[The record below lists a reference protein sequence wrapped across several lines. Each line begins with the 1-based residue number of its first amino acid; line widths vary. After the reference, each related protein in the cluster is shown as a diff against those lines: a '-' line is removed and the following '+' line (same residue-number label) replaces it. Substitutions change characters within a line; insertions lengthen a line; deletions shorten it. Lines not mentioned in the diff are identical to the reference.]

1 MKCFYHEDRDAVA
14 TCQGCGKGL
23 CKECASAHRPCYC
36 PECWDDMQ
44 LKIQAKRW
52 ASNEVSK
59 QMNIHQKLVKIDEYK
74 EENKKIFICLG
85 LGFAFVIAFVL
96 FRYFAFG
103 GFSEVE
109 SQSTIEGKIIL
120 FILANTIWG
129 SVFFTIPFGWRVLK
143 EHLDPDSIVK
153 FWATILIRVIIS
165 SLIGY
170 IAFPCYMVKMIINKI
185 KIGKLKKQIA

>member
-36 PECWDDMQ
+36 PDCWDDMQ
-44 LKIQAKRW
+44 LKIQAKKW

-74 EENKKIFICLG
+74 EENKKILICLG
-85 LGFAFVIAFVL
+85 LGFALVIAFIL

-103 GFSEVE
+103 GLFELE
-109 SQSTIEGKIIL
+109 NQPTTTGKIMSFLAFNIIAGSLL
-120 FILANTIWG
+120 FM
-129 SVFFTIPFGWRVLK
+129 IPFGWRVLK
-143 EHLDPDSIVK
+143 DYLDPDNIVL
-153 FWATILIRVIIS
+153 FWATILIRIVLS
-165 SLIGY
+165 CAIGY
-170 IAFPCYMVKMIINKI
+170 IAFPCYMIKMIINKI

>member
-74 EENKKIFICLG
+74 EENKKILICLG
-85 LGFAFVIAFVL
+85 LGFALVIAFIL

-103 GFSEVE
+103 GLFELE
-109 SQSTIEGKIIL
+109 NQPTTTGKIMSFLAFNIIAGSLL
-120 FILANTIWG
+120 FM
-129 SVFFTIPFGWRVLK
+129 IPFGWRVLK
-143 EHLDPDSIVK
+143 EKLDPDNVVF
-153 FWATILIRVIIS
+153 FWATILIRIVLS
-165 SLIGY
+165 CAIGY

>member
-74 EENKKIFICLG
+74 EENKKILICLG
-85 LGFAFVIAFVL
+85 LGFALVIAFIL

-103 GFSEVE
+103 GLFELE
-109 SQSTIEGKIIL
+109 NQPTTTGKIMSFLAFNIIAGSLL
-120 FILANTIWG
+120 FM
-129 SVFFTIPFGWRVLK
+129 IPFGWRVLK
-143 EHLDPDSIVK
+143 EKLDPDNVVF
-153 FWATILIRVIIS
+153 FWATILIRIVLSCAIR
-165 SLIGY
+165 Y

>member
-44 LKIQAKRW
+44 LKIQAKKW

-74 EENKKIFICLG
+74 EENKKILICLG
-85 LGFAFVIAFVL
+85 LGFALVIAFIL

-103 GFSEVE
+103 GLFELE
-109 SQSTIEGKIIL
+109 NQPTTTGKIMSFLAFNIIAGSLL
-120 FILANTIWG
+120 FM
-129 SVFFTIPFGWRVLK
+129 IPFGWRVLK
-143 EHLDPDSIVK
+143 DYLDPDNIVL
-153 FWATILIRVIIS
+153 FWATILIRIVLS
-165 SLIGY
+165 SAIGY
-170 IAFPCYMVKMIINKI
+170 IAFPCYMIKMIINKI

>member
-74 EENKKIFICLG
+74 EENKKILICLG
-85 LGFAFVIAFVL
+85 LGFALVIAFIL

-103 GFSEVE
+103 GLFELE
-109 SQSTIEGKIIL
+109 NQPTTTGKIMSFLAFNIIAGSLL
-120 FILANTIWG
+120 FM
-129 SVFFTIPFGWRVLK
+129 IPFGWRVLK
-143 EHLDPDSIVK
+143 DYLDPDNIVL
-153 FWATILIRVIIS
+153 FWATILIRIVLS
-165 SLIGY
+165 SAIGY
-170 IAFPCYMVKMIINKI
+170 IAFPCYMIKMIINKI